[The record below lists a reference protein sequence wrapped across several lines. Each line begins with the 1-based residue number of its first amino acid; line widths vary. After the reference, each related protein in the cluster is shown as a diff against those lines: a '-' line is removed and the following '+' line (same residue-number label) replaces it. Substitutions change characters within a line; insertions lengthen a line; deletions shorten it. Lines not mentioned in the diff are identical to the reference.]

1 LLLLA
6 VLLLAACSPLRRTQR
21 NQKADSTAIDR
32 SEIRKAVNDILRE
45 SGTLTQTVVEFYP
58 PVVAPPVAGPEVLRP
73 ASPDGKSESRP
84 PQPSVSNEDW
94 NDGVG
99 AALPPED
106 VSKPQRPAVK
116 RIVHTEIATER
127 ERETTTDSTA
137 RNDIHTEVQSE
148 LSDKVAE
155 KPPAGTATVKWIA
168 IALAAIAA
176 IILLLK
182 IPKIKLPRL

>member
-1 LLLLA
+1 MRPKHILPFLLA
-6 VLLLAACSPLRRTQR
+6 VLPFVACNPLRKTQTNR
-21 NQKADSTAIDR
+21 KTDSTAVDH
-32 SEIRKAVNDILRE
+32 SEIRKAVHDILRE

-58 PVVAPPVAGPEVLRP
+58 PVVAPP
-73 ASPDGKSESRP
+73 DGKP
-84 PQPSVSNEDW
+84 DEDS
-94 NDGVG
+94 NDGIG
-99 AALPPED
+99 AALLPEADPIALPVAWQWQAPP
-106 VSKPQRPAVK
+106 PAVK
-116 RIVHTEIATER
+116 RIVRTEITAER

-137 RNDIHTEVQSE
+137 YNDIHTTLHTEF
-148 LSDKVAE
+148 SDKVAE

>member
-1 LLLLA
+1 MRPKYVLPLLLA

-21 NQKADSTAIDR
+21 NQKTDSTAVDHT
-32 SEIRKAVNDILRE
+32 EIRKAVHDILRE

-58 PVVAPPVAGPEVLRP
+58 PVVAPPVAGPEENR
-73 ASPDGKSESRP
+73 
-84 PQPSVSNEDW
+84 
-94 NDGVG
+94 NDGVV
-99 AALPPED
+99 AALP
-106 VSKPQRPAVK
+106 SKAEPAALPVAGQRQAPPPAVR
-116 RIVHTEIATER
+116 RIVRTEIAAER
-127 ERETTTDSTA
+127 ERETTTDSTTH
-137 RNDIHTEVQSE
+137 NDIHTTLHTQ

>member
-1 LLLLA
+1 MRPKHILPLLLA

-21 NQKADSTAIDR
+21 NQKADSTAVDH
-32 SEIRKAVNDILRE
+32 SEIRKAVHDILRE
-45 SGTLTQTVVEFYP
+45 SGTFTQTVVEFYP
-58 PVVAPPVAGPEVLRP
+58 PVVALPVAG
-73 ASPDGKSESRP
+73 SD
-84 PQPSVSNEDW
+84 ED
-94 NDGVG
+94 DEAELPTEADP
-99 AALPPED
+99 AALP
-106 VSKPQRPAVK
+106 VAGQRQAPPLAVK
-116 RIVHTEIATER
+116 RIIRTEIAAER

-137 RNDIHTEVQSE
+137 RNDIHTTLHTQ

-155 KPPAGTATVKWIA
+155 KPPAGTATAKWIA

>member
-1 LLLLA
+1 MRPKHILPLLLA
-6 VLLLAACSPLRRTQR
+6 VLPFVACNPLRKTQSNR
-21 NQKADSTAIDR
+21 KADSTATGH
-32 SEIRKAVNDILRE
+32 SEIRKAVHDILRE

-58 PVVAPPVAGPEVLRP
+58 PVVAPLVAGPE
-73 ASPDGKSESRP
+73 
-84 PQPSVSNEDW
+84 
-94 NDGVG
+94 NDDG
-99 AALPPED
+99 AALPPEGNISD
-106 VSKPQRPAVK
+106 PPRTPPPAVR
-116 RIVHTEIATER
+116 RIVHTEIAAER

-137 RNDIHTEVQSE
+137 RNDIHTTLHTE

-155 KPPAGTATVKWIA
+155 KPPAGTTTVKWIA